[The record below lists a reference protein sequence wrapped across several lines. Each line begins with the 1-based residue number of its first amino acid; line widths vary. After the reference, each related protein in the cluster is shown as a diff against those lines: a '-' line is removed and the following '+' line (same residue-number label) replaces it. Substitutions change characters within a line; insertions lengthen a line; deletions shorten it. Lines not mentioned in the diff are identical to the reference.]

1 MRDVQSERI
10 APHQNPEVQ
19 AMSNHEL
26 WGHYQDLQFT
36 LFEDVHEEP
45 TPDTLVIIGMPLFR
59 SGAGHCSSAYDS
71 WAISFVSAKDL
82 LDFLSVLHVGTTA
95 PLSKRPHLKLIEEVH
110 ALVEARRS
118 EHQGE
123 PPLPELIREVNA
135 KLDDLVKLTLMTYR
149 EYLDAEYDP
158 DWICAHF
165 SSCWV

>member
-1 MRDVQSERI
+1 MSDGQSVRI

-26 WGHYQDLQFT
+26 WDHYQDLQCT

-45 TPDTLVIIGMPLFR
+45 KPDTLVIIGAPLFR
-59 SGAGHCSSAYDS
+59 SGAGHCSGAYNS
-71 WAISFVSAKDL
+71 WAMSFVSAQDL
-82 LDFLSVLHVGTTA
+82 LDFLSVLHVGTIA
-95 PLSKRPHLKLIEEVH
+95 PLSKRPHFTLIEEVH

-123 PPLPELIREVNA
+123 PPLFELIREVNA
-135 KLDDLVKLTLMTYR
+135 KLDDLVALTLMTYQA
-149 EYLDAEYDP
+149 YLDAEEDP

-165 SSCWV
+165 RSCWV